1 MKIYADPITVN
12 CRKVIAGLD
21 FIGAPYERVH
31 VDYFKGEQ
39 KEPAYTA
46 INPNASVPSM
56 VDGDFVLWESNSI
69 LQYAADK
76 VGNEAAYPKDLK
88 QRADINRWL
97 FWEGAHWFPS
107 CYVFLVEN
115 CVKPLLGAATDNA
128 VLEAQ
133 QAQFHKLA
141 GILDARLSRTPWLA
155 GQQPTIADIAV
166 AAPMHLHGWQRLPL
180 ADHPHLKR
188 WMTERVEQLPCW
200 RKTTVLEGFKLAA

>member
-31 VDYFKGEQ
+31 VDYFKGEHR
-39 KEPAYTA
+39 EPAYTA
-46 INPNASVPSM
+46 INPNASVPAM

-88 QRADINRWL
+88 QRADVNRWL

-141 GILDARLSRTPWLA
+141 GILDARLAQTPWLA

-180 ADHPHLKR
+180 ADHPNLKR
-188 WMTERVEQLPCW
+188 WMTERVEPLPCW
-200 RKTTVLEGFKLAA
+200 RKSTVLEGFKLPA